1 MTPLG
6 PFHNG
11 SHRVGCIR
19 LDCKKKDRK
28 TMTSILR
35 IVITAIAINVS
46 SFSLS
51 DMAFADD
58 PDFIS
63 FSAGKYDWDLK
74 NEEGVEL
81 RLEYRSNEKFVYLG
95 RRFVFTPSVV
105 PHLYVGGSKKLD
117 LGHIV
122 EIRSQLE
129 ASYRFDDRSRLGV
142 AVSHY
147 SNAGMGDTNMG
158 TESAM
163 VYYSVPFDKL
173 FEN

>member
-1 MTPLG
+1 
-6 PFHNG
+6 
-11 SHRVGCIR
+11 
-19 LDCKKKDRK
+19 
-28 TMTSILR
+28 MTSILK
-35 IVITAIAINVS
+35 IVVMSIGITFS
-46 SFSLS
+46 SFGLS
-51 DMAFADD
+51 DTALADD

-81 RLEYRSNEKFVYLG
+81 RLEYRSNEKFWVFKPLIALAGTSTGQGFLGAGILLDVYLG

-147 SNAGMGDTNMG
+147 SNAGLGDDNVG

-163 VYYSVPFDKL
+163 VYYSVPFEKL
-173 FEN
+173 FRN